1 MTQTELARRYS
12 GTFKPAFD
20 IINYDLT
27 VPSFLREKYQL
38 FFGDLIE
45 RLKIDMTI
53 LDYNYMRLN
62 KYMKLLIY
70 EQTQIFNLRSYEI
83 QLIDEKEYPLALEFF
98 LQFDSMCVCV
108 FVDVFSSIGIF
119 IFNCGFFL
127 PS

>member
-12 GTFKPAFD
+12 GTFKAAFD

-70 EQTQIFNLRSYEI
+70 EQIQIFNLRSYEI

-98 LQFDSMCVCV
+98 LQFDGMYVCV

-119 IFNCGFFL
+119 IFNCVFFT
-127 PS
+127 